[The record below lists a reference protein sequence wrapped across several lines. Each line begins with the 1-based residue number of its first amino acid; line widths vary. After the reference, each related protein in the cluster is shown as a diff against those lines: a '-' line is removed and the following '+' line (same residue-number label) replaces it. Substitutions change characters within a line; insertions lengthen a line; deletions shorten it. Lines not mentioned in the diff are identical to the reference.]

1 MITPMRAPSVQ
12 RDPTE
17 VSVQIQFREPFWY
30 RELLIKMGKEH
41 DMNLSQFVAFC
52 VEKYVP
58 PVKPKGS
65 K

>member
-1 MITPMRAPSVQ
+1 MITPMRAPAAP

-17 VSVQIQFREPFWY
+17 TSVQIQFRTPFWY
-30 RELLIKMGKEH
+30 RELLYRMAREH
-41 DMNLSQFVAFC
+41 DMNLSQFVTYLI
-52 VEKYVP
+52 EKQVP